1 MRAALAA
8 LASCCALLGCG
19 DDSASGAG
27 GNGGSSSQG
36 GQATGGQSTGGQQ
49 EGGAGTGGGAT
60 GGEAQGGSTGAPTAA
75 EILAALGA
83 CEPVSDQLYQS
94 DDEQGAPANIP
105 VCSLGAAFYWQA
117 DMDIDCDGRESDVCN
132 PDTDAAFQPQ
142 TSAEQSDGQFLDA
155 KTLPYVVIPLPSGR
169 FDYEASGIELGAVVA
184 VIYGDKVVYGV
195 FGDEGPENI
204 IGEASYAMASLLGI
218 DPDPSTG
225 GTDGPVTYV
234 VFPGPGAVVDPIED
248 HDAATALGEALATA
262 LVGN

>member
-1 MRAALAA
+1 MEVRPTVAALVAGWA
-8 LASCCALLGCG
+8 LFACG

-27 GNGGSSSQG
+27 GHGGTSSEGGASAG
-36 GQATGGQSTGGQQ
+36 GQHQ
-49 EGGAGTGGGAT
+49 GGAGTGGSSAGGASE
-60 GGEAQGGSTGAPTAA
+60 GGATGAPTAA
-75 EILAALGA
+75 QILAALGA

-94 DDEQGAPANIP
+94 DDEPGLPSNIP

-132 PDTDAAFQPQ
+132 ADTDPAFQPQ

-155 KTLPYVVIPLPSGR
+155 KTLPYVVIPLPSAR

-184 VIYGDKVVYGV
+184 VIYGDQVVYGV
-195 FGDEGPENI
+195 FGDEGPDNI
-204 IGEASYAMASLLGI
+204 IGEASYGMASLLGI

-234 VFPGPGAVVDPIED
+234 VFSGAGAVVDPIED
-248 HDAATALGEALATA
+248 HGAATALGEALATA